1 MLIKSLK
8 CYIEEQFDLQDKQ
21 YLLMT
26 RNSDEI
32 NKFLIDNEKAIKEYA
47 KKNKLELQLN
57 LNKKRDI
64 SIVNLS

>member
-1 MLIKSLK
+1 
-8 CYIEEQFDLQDKQ
+8 
-21 YLLMT
+21 MT
-26 RNSDEI
+26 RNPDEI
-32 NKFLIDNEKAIKEYA
+32 NKFLIDNEKAIKKYA